1 MVILIGKTRTFIFK
15 TFLVNTFFYLSN
27 NLFYEVNE
35 QFLILRKLSNN
46 SFTNVKTQNLEDTF
60 KRRGLYKYNHKS
72 GLNIHLGTC
81 RKFYPSFRSVR
92 LCNTTS
98 VVSNHEFLT
107 SFDLKTL
114 KTLCKIRKKDRKIVD
129 LITLLQKPD
138 ILKISYKILISK
150 FDKIK
155 FSIFKITLENI
166 KYQWF
171 ENLSIRLRNGSFK
184 YISIEN
190 YKKNNFSNFKLLK
203 LGNLRNEIVNQAIEI
218 LLEFIYEPVFLD
230 TSHGFRPYKGCH
242 AAIKQIKL
250 NWTETSWFLSYD
262 IQQCISNLDC
272 NRLINVLSNKISD
285 KQFLALIL
293 KFLKINFKNNKT
305 QNNKILAP
313 MLYNIYLHSLDLEI
327 VKIQTKFED
336 HKKKRLSRK
345 HLNLTKF
352 KTTNYRTL
360 DVLKYGSIL
369 SHKGH
374 VVKRKLNYK
383 SEKNKYNSNVI
394 RYVRYLNFFLLG
406 IHGSSKLI
414 NKIDKRITTFCN
426 SNLKLLI
433 TNKKSIYLPS
443 ETVKFLNFEIGFRCL
458 DRLSKKYG
466 KSLEKFRKIKNKLK
480 ILKDLKALKKKK
492 LILATFRKILKEKPH
507 KSSKIRVKKNLNLIK
522 FTNFQNEILGKQQF
536 LFLTKLVKLIIKK
549 KMFNLKE
556 FQIKIFK
563 LYTSISN
570 LNKNFKEEIT
580 KYNAK
585 NLKSGKTKRK
595 NSIII
600 KVSLKDLKRK
610 LIGEGFISKSNKPKA
625 INWLIS
631 YSNYLIVKWFHAMAK
646 NLLNSYCCCQN
657 FYKVKIYVDYMV
669 RYSALYTLATKN
681 KLTIN
686 ETIKRWSRD
695 IIIRDK
701 KNKVILTQ
709 FLTKAYIKR
718 IKKTFIQN
726 INLDNF

>member
-1 MVILIGKTRTFIFK
+1 M
-15 TFLVNTFFYLSN
+15 
-27 NLFYEVNE
+27 
-35 QFLILRKLSNN
+35 
-46 SFTNVKTQNLEDTF
+46 
-60 KRRGLYKYNHKS
+60 
-72 GLNIHLGTC
+72 GTC

-336 HKKKRLSRK
+336 HKKK
-345 HLNLTKF
+345 T
-352 KTTNYRTL
+352 
-360 DVLKYGSIL
+360 
-369 SHKGH
+369 
-374 VVKRKLNYK
+374 
-383 SEKNKYNSNVI
+383 VI
-394 RYVRYLNFFLLG
+394 
-406 IHGSSKLI
+406 
-414 NKIDKRITTFCN
+414 
-426 SNLKLLI
+426 
-433 TNKKSIYLPS
+433 
-443 ETVKFLNFEIGFRCL
+443 
-458 DRLSKKYG
+458 
-466 KSLEKFRKIKNKLK
+466 
-480 ILKDLKALKKKK
+480 
-492 LILATFRKILKEKPH
+492 
-507 KSSKIRVKKNLNLIK
+507 
-522 FTNFQNEILGKQQF
+522 Q
-536 LFLTKLVKLIIKK
+536 
-549 KMFNLKE
+549 
-556 FQIKIFK
+556 
-563 LYTSISN
+563 
-570 LNKNFKEEIT
+570 
-580 KYNAK
+580 
-585 NLKSGKTKRK
+585 
-595 NSIII
+595 
-600 KVSLKDLKRK
+600 
-610 LIGEGFISKSNKPKA
+610 
-625 INWLIS
+625 
-631 YSNYLIVKWFHAMAK
+631 
-646 NLLNSYCCCQN
+646 
-657 FYKVKIYVDYMV
+657 
-669 RYSALYTLATKN
+669 
-681 KLTIN
+681 
-686 ETIKRWSRD
+686 
-695 IIIRDK
+695 
-701 KNKVILTQ
+701 
-709 FLTKAYIKR
+709 
-718 IKKTFIQN
+718 KTFKFN
-726 INLDNF
+726 